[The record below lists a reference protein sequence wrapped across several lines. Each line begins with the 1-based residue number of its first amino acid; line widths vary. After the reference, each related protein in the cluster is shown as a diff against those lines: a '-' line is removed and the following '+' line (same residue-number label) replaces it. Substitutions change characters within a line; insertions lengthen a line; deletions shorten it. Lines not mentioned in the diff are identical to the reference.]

1 MSTTSPKSYIITQVS
16 ESATGAN
23 QLLPESSNQT
33 SDVYSSVGVPS
44 TSNFGNMSLIG
55 VGIPTTKKTLDIQ
68 IQKSGTIT
76 REATFVWKDE
86 AASDYRGSDDVR
98 FMSGHRAPF
107 SKPTVATTSDVPQ
120 ACHGAT
126 AVYAD
131 FLKKEF
137 LYYVKHVSNRNVVHV
152 AHRTID
158 TLDEETISFT
168 LADITLPLQFE
179 SSTGDLAQIDV
190 CSTFEDT
197 LLMVCAANEDLQLFE
212 STDGLTWTLVA
223 SNLIKRFSSE
233 DIDFSGFNLT
243 SLKIASSGAYV
254 RVVFASKN
262 SSHNNFFCL
271 ASSDGGLSFVQ
282 TNIDANIR
290 SDLALVDSY
299 SNYAYA
305 MDLCPIRES
314 DGSFLLVVGYD
325 NPDLFTSPSEKIET
339 RTYVGVATADF
350 SELSDNRIEH
360 QRTFII
366 SSLYFSKGFIVRYGK
381 LFLCKTD
388 THIYLFDTGKVPL
401 SYPNS
406 LYVGGTTQN
415 LLEMDFSHEI
425 RIYRLPLDGIISSN
439 KWESLNGN
447 MMNSTNGDYTSVTN
461 DVGVTGFQ
469 NGAGRYWFGRTK
481 FYFIGNAVAC
491 FGTMVDMEN
500 AGIDVARHHYFRINN
515 FSKSPV
521 NDSFPI
527 GYNLSAIPSYAG
539 KHQPSGK
546 LFDVQWR
553 AIFGMP
559 SDASHGLSNS
569 SWIES
574 TNSNILNQMR
584 SQSIKM
590 YILNDGSVTN
600 YFSCNLVNNSF
611 DIPFGGGGSKLTQG
625 GLFFR
630 LVVGEVEDSSGDGV
644 AKFMVTSMFSGNSVS
659 FEIMISEDKL
669 KLREFAIPSS
679 ATTTT
684 VFTDSD
690 LGVGTTPFRDYFWE
704 IRLVVEA
711 NPSFATISGNCRIF
725 IRREGQSDFIVS
737 NLIPYSI
744 NPSSSQ
750 NVSEVRFGL
759 DASTAE
765 PSPRMQVKELDLHY
779 GSSLGMLDE
788 NGDAV
793 TTDDSKLRG
802 RSCNTLGS
810 LLLDNNMK
818 VVFGGGSSAEGDSYK
833 LSTQDVYDVNN
844 VTNSNQLNW
853 QSTSDATDST
863 IVFESG
869 KNAFIHNGWGIFG
882 LNCKEV
888 TIEYSN
894 DSTFSTGVNTILNTN
909 LSTGVVGRVDT
920 VFESNQTVE
929 ITISDLSGFQDFS
942 ENGFVCTDKG
952 NFYARFTALSASV
965 TNIVVDQSFKII
977 DHFDNKFV
985 LDGTSDILS
994 ATVGSTITIYSD
1006 RIVHKESS
1014 STNTVK
1020 KYLRLTMGGSTFDGF
1035 HTLGSIVAG
1044 QVTEFNVPM
1053 DWSYTDQETAN
1064 VQNNRSRSGVQWS
1077 YVEGPPV
1084 RTISGRIIG
1093 DVTQYQRSKMRT
1105 SLRKQRYSETPLV
1118 LVLEES
1124 VKQTRNPNN
1133 VIKARYTNEFAMDN
1147 AGWYFDAATETWYS
1161 VGDLSVTFEE
1171 DV

>member
-33 SDVYSSVGVPS
+33 DDVYSSVGVPS

-76 REATFVWKDE
+76 REATFIWKDE
-86 AASDYRGSDDVR
+86 AASDYHGSDDVR

-107 SKPTVATTSDVPQ
+107 SMPNTASATNLVQ

-158 TLDEETISFT
+158 TLNEETTPFT
-168 LADITLPLQFE
+168 LADITLPVKFE
-179 SSTGDLAQIDV
+179 SATGDLAQIDV
-190 CSTFEDT
+190 CSTFEDS
-197 LLMVCAANEDLQLFE
+197 LLMVCSANEDLQLFE

-223 SNLIKRFSSE
+223 SNLIKRFFSE
-233 DIDFSGFNLT
+233 DVDFTGFNLT
-243 SLKIASSGAYV
+243 SLKIASSGTYV
-254 RVVFASKN
+254 RIVFASKS

-282 TNIDANIR
+282 TNVDSNIR

-305 MDLCPIRES
+305 MDLCPIRAS
-314 DGSFLLVVGYD
+314 DGSFLLVVGFD
-325 NPDLFTSPSEKIET
+325 NPDIFTSFSQRIET
-339 RTYVGVATADF
+339 RTYVGVATTDF

-360 QRTFII
+360 QRTLINA
-366 SSLYFSKGFIVRYGK
+366 SLYMAKGFIVRYGK

-401 SYPNS
+401 SYPNNT
-406 LYVGGTTQN
+406 YFTATN
-415 LLEMDFSHEI
+415 LFALEMEFSHEI
-425 RIYRLPLDGIISSN
+425 RVYRLPLDGIISSN
-439 KWESLNGN
+439 KWESLNGT
-447 MMNSTNGDYTSVTN
+447 MINSSTGEYISVTN

-469 NGAGRYWFGRTK
+469 NSSGRYWFGRSK

-527 GYNLSAIPSYAG
+527 GYSLSAIPSYAG

-569 SWIES
+569 SWNES
-574 TNSNILNQMR
+574 TSSNILNQMR
-584 SQSIKM
+584 SESIKM
-590 YILNDGSVTN
+590 YILNDSTVLN
-600 YFSCNLVNNSF
+600 FFKCLPLNNVF
-611 DIPFGGGGSKLTQG
+611 ETPFAGGGGKLTQG
-625 GLFFR
+625 GMFYRF
-630 LVVGEVEDSSGDGV
+630 VFGKVEDSSGDGV
-644 AKFMVTSMFSGNSVS
+644 ARFDITSVS
-659 FEIMISEDKL
+659 NSLDKRIKFEIMISENEL
-669 KLREFAIPSS
+669 KFRDVVGSTI
-679 ATTTT
+679 TTI
-684 VFTDSD
+684 FTDAD
-690 LGVGTTPFRDYFWE
+690 LGAGATPFRDYFWE
-704 IRLVVEA
+704 TRLVIEA
-711 NPSFATISGNCRIF
+711 NPSFSSISGNCRIL
-725 IRREGQSDFIVS
+725 IRRTSQSEFIVS
-737 NLIPYSI
+737 NAITYSI
-744 NPSSSQ
+744 GTAVGLNI
-750 NVSEVRFGL
+750 VSFGL
-759 DASTAE
+759 DSNASE
-765 PSPRMQVKELDLHY
+765 PSPRMVVKELDLHF
-779 GSSLGMLDE
+779 GSSLGMLDKDG
-788 NGDAV
+788 NAV
-793 TTDDSKLRG
+793 TTDNTKIRG

-818 VVFGGGSSAEGDSYK
+818 VVFGGGSTAEGDTYK

-844 VTNSNQLNW
+844 TTNSNQLNW
-853 QSTSDATDST
+853 QSSSDATDST

-929 ITISDLSGFQDFS
+929 ISISDLSGFQDFS

-965 TNIVVDQSFKII
+965 TNIVVDQSFKIV

-1035 HTLGSIVAG
+1035 HTLGSFVAG
-1044 QVTEFNVPM
+1044 QVTEFDVPM

-1124 VKQTRNPNN
+1124 AKQTRNPNN
-1133 VIKARYTNEFAMDN
+1133 VIKARYTNEFSMDN
-1147 AGWYFDAATETWYS
+1147 AGWYFDATTETWYS